1 MTHLLRPLRSKVS
14 AHLPA
19 VMTLR
24 EILDGIIIAY
34 TSFCLEGDRKAPGN
48 NAFIS
53 GWNLSDHCEIWLEA
67 LTRTGQELRLNVL
80 PSPPVVLAPE
90 LFAQRKWFLVTT
102 GKLTARAEKTACP
115 SAQRGRFAGGYHTIS
130 AEIDFFPSFYLID
143 I

>member
-1 MTHLLRPLRSKVS
+1 
-14 AHLPA
+14 
-19 VMTLR
+19 MTLR

-80 PSPPVVLAPE
+80 PSPQLCCARAVRPE
-90 LFAQRKWFLVTT
+90 KMVPGDHRK
-102 GKLTARAEKTACP
+102 AHCRAEKTACP
-115 SAQRGRFAGGYHTIS
+115 VAQRGRFAGGYHTIG

>member
-1 MTHLLRPLRSKVS
+1 KVS

-102 GKLTARAEKTACP
+102 GKLTAGQKKQL
-115 SAQRGRFAGGYHTIS
+115 AQWRNVVASLEVIT
-130 AEIDFFPSFYLID
+130 L
-143 I
+143 